1 MSASVPLSESYPVAR
16 WVVMSTFVLS
26 LIGLA
31 ISIYL
36 TVLHYD
42 KSITDFCPNTGVI
55 NCGLVTS
62 GPYSSAFGLPFA
74 VYGLAYFMGMA
85 VLCSPWVW
93 ALAQLRVHQLRLLAS
108 ATGIA
113 MIFYLIYIEFAI
125 KHHICL
131 WCTGVHVTTFVIFA
145 ILITNRVTPS
155 DELDETN
162 QPGPSSERGKSS
174 LSANEDAAS

>member
-1 MSASVPLSESYPVAR
+1 MTAVSLSDRYPVSR
-16 WVVMSTFVLS
+16 WVVTSTFVLS
-26 LIGLA
+26 LIGLG

-42 KSITDFCPNTGVI
+42 TSITDFCPNTGVI

-74 VYGLAYFMGMA
+74 LYGLAYFVAMA

-93 ALAQLRVHQLRLLAS
+93 ALPQLRVHHLRLLAS

-113 MIFYLIYIEFAI
+113 MICYLIYIEFAI

-131 WCTGVHVTTFVIFA
+131 WCTGVHVTTFAIFA

-155 DELDETN
+155 DEL
-162 QPGPSSERGKSS
+162 S
-174 LSANEDAAS
+174 EDANASW

>member
-1 MSASVPLSESYPVAR
+1 MNKTPLSDRYPVSR
-16 WVVMSTFVLS
+16 WVVVSTFVLS

-42 KSITDFCPNTGVI
+42 TSITDFCPNTGVI

-74 VYGLAYFMGMA
+74 VYGLAYFIGMV

-93 ALAQLRVHQLRLLAS
+93 AMPQLRVHQLRLLAS
-108 ATGIA
+108 ATVIA
-113 MIFYLIYIEFAI
+113 MVFYLVYIEFAI

-131 WCTGVHVTTFVIFA
+131 WCTGVHVTTFALFA
-145 ILITNRVTPS
+145 ILITSRVTPS
-155 DELDETN
+155 DEL
-162 QPGPSSERGKSS
+162 SESV
-174 LSANEDAAS
+174 DAA